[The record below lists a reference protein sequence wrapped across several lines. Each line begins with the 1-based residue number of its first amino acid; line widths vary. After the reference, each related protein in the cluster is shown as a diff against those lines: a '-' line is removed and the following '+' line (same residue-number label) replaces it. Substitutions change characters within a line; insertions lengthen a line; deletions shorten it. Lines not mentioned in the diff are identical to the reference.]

1 MFSDILALADPANLK
16 RYSVVASQEYILS
29 IPCTL
34 VTDGAETGPSTGQPV
49 TTPDFYYLIT
59 GAFVEAIDATGSRL
73 SNAATF
79 DQITV
84 SLFDKDAKQ
93 QITEGQVDLMTFAK
107 FGQDQIQI
115 GWLVRPKR
123 RWEVQFVW
131 NKMGAGFSTQP
142 IYATLNFRGYD
153 IGYGDQSR

>member
-1 MFSDILALADPANLK
+1 MFSDILLLRDRANLLS
-16 RYSVVASQEYILS
+16 YSEVASQEYVLS
-29 IPCTL
+29 VPCTL

-59 GAFVEAIDATGSRL
+59 GAFAEAIDATGNRL
-73 SNAATF
+73 SAGVPF

-84 SLFDKDAKQ
+84 SIFDKDSKM

-107 FGQDQIQI
+107 FGQDQITI

-123 RWEVQFVW
+123 RWDVKFVW

-142 IYATLNFRGYD
+142 IYASLNFRGYD
-153 IGYGDQSR
+153 IGYGNQPL